1 MSGDGLSLGLLG
13 TALLLGMRHGIDW
26 DHIAA
31 ISDISSSQSD
41 ARRSLALST
50 LYAAGHGLMVLVLG
64 TMAIVAGNLLPAS
77 VDRAMERVVGV
88 TLLILG
94 VYVFYSLARYR
105 RGFKMRSRWML
116 VIDAARRG
124 IARLRSGHPH
134 VVEIEHEHEHSHD
147 SEHTH
152 PHEELDPANEAPA
165 PLTVAQRTHDHPH
178 RHLVEMPAD
187 PFVRYGRASTF
198 GIGILHGVGAETPSQ
213 VALLVAAAGVGGV
226 AGGMMLLV
234 AFLVGL
240 FISNAG
246 VAIAAT
252 YGFLRAGRS
261 FAVYAGIAIVAGIT
275 SIALGAL
282 YVAGNGDAI
291 PTILGG

>member
-147 SEHTH
+147 AEHTH

-165 PLTVAQRTHDHPH
+165 PLTVAQRTHDHRH

-213 VALLVAAAGVGGV
+213 VALLIAAAGVGGV

-275 SIALGAL
+275 SLALGAL
-282 YVAGNGDAI
+282 YVAGKGDAI
-291 PTILGG
+291 PAILGG

>member
-134 VVEIEHEHEHSHD
+134 VVEIEHEHEHAHD
-147 SEHTH
+147 AEHTH

-165 PLTVAQRTHDHPH
+165 PLTVAQKTHDHRH

-226 AGGMMLLV
+226 AGGVMLLV

-275 SIALGAL
+275 SLALGAL
-282 YVAGNGDAI
+282 YVAGKGDAI
-291 PTILGG
+291 PAILGG